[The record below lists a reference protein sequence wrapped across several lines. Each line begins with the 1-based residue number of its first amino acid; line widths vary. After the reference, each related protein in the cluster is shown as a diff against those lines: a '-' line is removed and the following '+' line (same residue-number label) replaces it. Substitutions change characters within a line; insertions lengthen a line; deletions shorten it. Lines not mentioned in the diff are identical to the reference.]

1 MPNFAKPITLD
12 LSRLIEDKLLS
23 KAEAMRLFEI
33 REPDKATNRL
43 ASILYI
49 LGALAAAAG
58 VILLKPTATTG
69 LIIAIVCFLVGQTIR
84 FKRWDHLHI
93 LSLALGIGSA
103 AGLTG
108 WFVLEF
114 GETLPAIA
122 VNGFATAVTLSMA
135 LAFRSRFLGALV
147 PLGIGSMIGSGGAYW
162 HASYGIFVREPA
174 VTILLF
180 ATIAAALF
188 FLARRSTHPDWRPM
202 STIAASM
209 SLVVV
214 NFGWWVGS
222 LWGDYIGDHLRG
234 VADRSVGEAYQSWY
248 AARQAYRETALH
260 IDDSLFA
267 IGWAGS
273 AVAMIVVGRKLRN
286 RFVEIAGIVFLAINA
301 FTQYF
306 QYFRDEPWALVFGG
320 LALVGVALGPVRLE
334 TNRREVAMAG

>member
-1 MPNFAKPITLD
+1 MPDFAKPITLD
-12 LSRLIEDKLLS
+12 LARLIEGNRLS
-23 KAEAMRLFEI
+23 EVEAKRLFDL
-33 REPDKATNRL
+33 REPDKVTNRL

-58 VILLKPTATTG
+58 VVLLKPAATTG
-69 LIIAIVCFLVGQTIR
+69 LIIAFVCFVIGQTIR
-84 FKRWDHLHI
+84 FKKWDHLHI

-122 VNGFATAVTLSMA
+122 VNGFATAVTLAMA

-162 HASYGIFVREPA
+162 HASYGIFVREPT
-174 VTILLF
+174 VTVGLFTLITAALLLF
-180 ATIAAALF
+180 AK
-188 FLARRSTHPDWRPM
+188 RNNHPDWNPM
-202 STIAASM
+202 STIAARM
-209 SLVVV
+209 SIVVT

-234 VADRSVGEAYQSWY
+234 LGDRVKGQTYQQWQEA
-248 AARQAYRETALH
+248 RRAYRESAVH
-260 IDDSLFA
+260 IDDTVFA
-267 IGWAGS
+267 IGWAGF
-273 AVAMIVVGRKLRN
+273 AVAMIVLGRKLHN
-286 RFVEIAGIVFLAINA
+286 RFVETAGLVFLAINA

-306 QYFRDEPWALVFGG
+306 EYFQDEPWALVFGG
-320 LALVGVALGPVRLE
+320 IALVGVALGLVRFE
-334 TNRREVAMAG
+334 AKRREVQAVA